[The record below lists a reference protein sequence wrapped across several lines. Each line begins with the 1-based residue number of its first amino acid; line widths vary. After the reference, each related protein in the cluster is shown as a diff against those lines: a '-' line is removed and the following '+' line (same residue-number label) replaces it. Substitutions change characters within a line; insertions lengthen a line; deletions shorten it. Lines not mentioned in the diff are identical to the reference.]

1 MWDLT
6 FFPIFLYLQK
16 GGTDQVSFSGFTAPQ
31 LLLLSLQS
39 GLKWFAFFLLFFQLD
54 SLCPFLLWP
63 GAALLDLDSVSMGS
77 PWWGLFNRRDCRYLM
92 LKTLSDLSS
101 DPFAFLELK
110 SHEPLLVSDAAPRCF
125 QHLLEK
131 FQTSDPG
138 TPPAVLSLL
147 LHSCYSHV
155 GLCSLPT
162 EADSEGRGHLA
173 HRVFAALHTGFGYAA
188 PLGLSVSRWTRW
200 GSEATLLPV
209 FSFAY
214 RPRLPCWKQGLRNL
228 VWIFSR

>member
-1 MWDLT
+1 
-6 FFPIFLYLQK
+6 
-16 GGTDQVSFSGFTAPQ
+16 
-31 LLLLSLQS
+31 
-39 GLKWFAFFLLFFQLD
+39 
-54 SLCPFLLWP
+54 
-63 GAALLDLDSVSMGS
+63 
-77 PWWGLFNRRDCRYLM
+77 M

-162 EADSEGRGHLA
+162 EEDSEGRGHLE
-173 HRVFAALHTGFGYAA
+173 HRVFAT
-188 PLGLSVSRWTRW
+188 
-200 GSEATLLPV
+200 
-209 FSFAY
+209 FAY
-214 RPRLPCWKQGLRNL
+214 GLRL
-228 VWIFSR
+228 RRPTWSVCFTMDSVGLRGSATASVLLRL